1 MNNKEY
7 WSQANAL
14 STPNYKM
21 IHAKLEKWKL
31 ENNITER
38 CAVHH
43 RDDTEETRKY
53 NEEHYERWGFNE
65 DGTFEYGTYV
75 IFMTLSE
82 HTAYHKPNSYFTEET
97 RRKLSAALTGRVFT
111 TEHRER
117 IGASLKGR
125 TRLPPSDETRRKMSE
140 SHKGSNNAMYGRH
153 HSDETR
159 DRLSELATKR
169 TGSKNPMYGKIHSE
183 KSKQKMR
190 NTLEKIRQCYAE
202 YKSNGGML
210 AWSEF
215 RHALKT
221 GEIQMEV

>member
-1 MNNKEY
+1 MNREEY
-7 WSQANAL
+7 YSR
-14 STPNYKM
+14 KM
-21 IHAKLEKWKL
+21 CTKPQIVKDAFKRWKL
-31 ENNITER
+31 ENNIAKR
-38 CAVHH
+38 CVIHH

-53 NEEHYERWGFNE
+53 NEEHYELWGCNL
-65 DGTFEYGTYV
+65 DGTFEYGKYV
-75 IFMTLSE
+75 VFMTNAE
-82 HTAYHKPNSYFTEET
+82 HTTYHKPNSYFTEET

-111 TEHRER
+111 TEHREK

-125 TRLPPSDETRRKMSE
+125 THLPPSDETRRKMSE

-159 DRLSELATKR
+159 NRLSELATKR

-190 NTLEKIRQCYAE
+190 NTIEKIRQRYAE
-202 YKSNGGML
+202 YKSNGGVL
-210 AWSEF
+210 AWREF